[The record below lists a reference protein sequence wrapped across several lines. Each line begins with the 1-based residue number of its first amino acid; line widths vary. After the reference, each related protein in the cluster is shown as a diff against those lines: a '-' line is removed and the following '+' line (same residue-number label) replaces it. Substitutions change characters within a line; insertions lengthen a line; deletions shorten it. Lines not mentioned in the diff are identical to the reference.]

1 MGTRQ
6 RDTERAEAMYLLFFL
21 LISPAFGMQCS
32 GLDFGAGIVNQLD
45 SVVGFTLATQVILDS
60 SKLIDVVSE
69 ALEEA
74 EQNILAMD
82 TELHLLETEE
92 LKFEDSYFPKYN
104 KAKRHLRETR
114 QGLRRLADRTIKEVR
129 DLKTLLEDLDK
140 HNDTVIL
147 RVTIDKMKDLMIE
160 TLVRLKEARKKYNSA
175 LDTFEDINSSV
186 GRQNR
191 KLEKMSNKNSAEYKE
206 WTTRLRAGV
215 YGTIG
220 ATTTGCI
227 IADALGALGICS
239 AISVVITGTSIAVT
253 EAKIAEYGE
262 KLQKFKT
269 ITDRMLESGYNFEKN
284 INEAIDILIEEI
296 ELINQWAN
304 SAELVSKNIEKYPV
318 ESLRKYQTIRTI
330 FINGLDDLDL
340 AAKNFL
346 ARPIDIL

>member
-1 MGTRQ
+1 MWTRQ
-6 RDTERAEAMYLLFFL
+6 RDTERAGAMYLFFFL

-140 HNDTVIL
+140 
-147 RVTIDKMKDLMIE
+147 
-160 TLVRLKEARKKYNSA
+160 YNSA
-175 LDTFEDINSSV
+175 LDTFEEINSSV

-239 AISVVITGTSIAVT
+239 AISGVITGTSIAVT
-253 EAKIAEYGE
+253 EAKIADYGE

-318 ESLRKYQTIRTI
+318 EYLRKYQTIRTI

-346 ARPIDIL
+346 ARPIDILK